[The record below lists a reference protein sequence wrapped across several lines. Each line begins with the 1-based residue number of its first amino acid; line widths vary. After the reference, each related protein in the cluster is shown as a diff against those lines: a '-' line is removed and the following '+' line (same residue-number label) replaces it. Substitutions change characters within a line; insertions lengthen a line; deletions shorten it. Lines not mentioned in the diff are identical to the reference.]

1 VHDLQFSSDVLLR
14 LRAQEEPY
22 HERAY
27 IFVLAAIEYLQGTL
41 DHRRHV
47 TGAELS
53 WACRDFAVRQFGLL
67 AGSVLGYWGI
77 HRTEDFGRI
86 VFSLVR
92 AELLSTQPE
101 DRESD
106 FAAVYDFDEA
116 FAEPYAWDGV
126 AALR

>member
-1 VHDLQFSSDVLLR
+1 MHDLQFSSDVLLR

-27 IFVLAAIEYLQGTL
+27 IFMLAAIEYLQGTL
-41 DHRRHV
+41 EHRRHV

-67 AGSVLGYWGI
+67 AGSVLRYWGI
-77 HRTEDFGRI
+77 QRTEDFGRI

-106 FAAVYDFDEA
+106 FANIYEFEEA
-116 FAEPYAWDGV
+116 FAEPYTWDGV